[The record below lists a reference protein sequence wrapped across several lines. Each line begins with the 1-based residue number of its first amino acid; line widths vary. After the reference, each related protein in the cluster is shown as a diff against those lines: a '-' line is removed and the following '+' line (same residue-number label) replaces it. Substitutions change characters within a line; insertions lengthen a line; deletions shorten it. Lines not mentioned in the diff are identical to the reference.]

1 MAAPD
6 GCTNVPDGYGAAN
19 FKPACDKHDKCYGSS
34 ADRITCDKK
43 LRSNLKAACKAAYP
57 NLILPGVAE
66 EYNKCMAMSNIYY
79 EGVRKFGK
87 KHYAGSGN
95 PA

>member
-6 GCTNVPDGYGAAN
+6 GCTRVPDGYGAAN

-34 ADRITCDKK
+34 TDRITCDKK
-43 LRSNLKAACKAAYP
+43 LRSNLKSACKAAYP
-57 NLILPGVAE
+57 NLTLPTVAE
-66 EYNKCMAMSNIYY
+66 DYNKYMAMSNIYY